1 MSTLHQ
7 SSVVFDKESHTY
19 HLDGVCLGG
28 VTAIVKWMYPD
39 TYKDI
44 PKDVL
49 MRAAEYGTMVH
60 SMCELADRFSIA
72 ESEIVK
78 DYIKMKQ
85 ELGLRTVENEYLV
98 SDEEA
103 IASSIDVVLQDVDVK
118 DEEVYAL
125 ADIKTTSK
133 IHFENVRLQLSIY
146 AYLFEL
152 NNPDKKAGKLYVFW
166 LPKKQYGK
174 AQAYELQR
182 ISSGLCA
189 KIIEAYL
196 NKEEP
201 LLFPEMIEV
210 ELGGPAA
217 EVKKTSTS
225 GDLLTDEEQE
235 ELVRIAK
242 ALDDLKRREKE
253 LKETIMKRM
262 QSQDCKKWSS
272 DLLSISLKAASK
284 RVTIDSSKL
293 KDSYPDI
300 YDECKKE
307 TSVAESITIKV
318 L

>member
-1 MSTLHQ
+1 MSVLHQ

-19 HLDGVCLGG
+19 HLDGIVLGG

-44 PKDVL
+44 PQEVL

-60 SMCELADRFSIA
+60 SMCELADRFSIV
-72 ESEIVK
+72 ESEVVK
-78 DYIKMKQ
+78 DYMKMKQ

-166 LPKKQYGK
+166 LPKPKYGK

-182 ISSGLCA
+182 ISSGLVE

-196 NKEEP
+196 KREEP

-210 ELGGPAA
+210 ELGGSAKEPK
-217 EVKKTSTS
+217 ETS
-225 GDLLTDEEQE
+225 GDLLTGAEQE

-272 DLLSISLKAASK
+272 DLLSITLKAASK

-293 KDSYPDI
+293 KDSYPDV

-307 TSVAESITIKV
+307 TSVAESVTIKV

>member
-44 PKDVL
+44 PQDVL

-60 SMCELADRFSIA
+60 SMCELADRFSIV
-72 ESEIVK
+72 ESDIVK
-78 DYIKMKQ
+78 DYMKMKQ
-85 ELGLRTVENEYLV
+85 ELGLQTVENEYLV

-118 DEEVYAL
+118 DEDVFAL

-166 LPKKQYGK
+166 LPKPKYGK

-201 LLFPEMIEV
+201 LLLPDMIEI
-210 ELGGPAA
+210 ELLGGPAA
-217 EVKKTSTS
+217 EQKKTS

-272 DLLSISLKAASK
+272 DLLSITLKAASK

-307 TSVAESITIKV
+307 TSVGESVMIKV

>member
-1 MSTLHQ
+1 MSVLHQ

-44 PKDVL
+44 PQDVL

-72 ESEIVK
+72 ESEVVK
-78 DYIKMKQ
+78 DYIQMKK

-166 LPKKQYGK
+166 LPKPQYGK

-182 ISSGLCA
+182 ISSGLVE

-196 NKEEP
+196 NREEP

-210 ELGGPAA
+210 DLGGSAKEPK
-217 EVKKTSTS
+217 EES
-225 GDLLTDEEQE
+225 GDLLSGAEVQ
-235 ELVRIAK
+235 ELVRISK
-242 ALDDLKRREKE
+242 ALEDLKRREKE
-253 LKETIMKRM
+253 LKENILKRM
-262 QSQDCKKWSS
+262 QDEDCKKWSS
-272 DLLSISLKAASK
+272 DLISVTRKAAST
-284 RVTIDSSKL
+284 RVSVDSTML
-293 KDSYPDI
+293 KENYPEI
-300 YDECKKE
+300 YEECKKE
-307 TSVAESITIKV
+307 TQVAESITVKI

>member
-1 MSTLHQ
+1 
-7 SSVVFDKESHTY
+7 VVFDKESHTY

-44 PKDVL
+44 PQEVL

-60 SMCELADRFSIA
+60 SMCELADRFSIV
-72 ESEIVK
+72 ESDIVK
-78 DYIKMKQ
+78 DYMKMKQ

-118 DEEVYAL
+118 DEDVFTL

-166 LPKKQYGK
+166 LPKAKYGK
-174 AQAYELQR
+174 AKAYELQR

-201 LLFPEMIEV
+201 LLFPDMIEV

-217 EVKKTSTS
+217 EPKETS

-272 DLLSISLKAASK
+272 DLLSITLKAASK

-307 TSVAESITIKV
+307 TSVGESVMIKV

>member
-1 MSTLHQ
+1 MSVLHR

-44 PKDVL
+44 PQVVL
-49 MRAAEYGTMVH
+49 KRAADYGTMVH
-60 SMCELADRFSIA
+60 SMCELADRFSIV
-72 ESEIVK
+72 ESEVVN

-166 LPKKQYGK
+166 LPKKRYGK

-182 ISSGLCA
+182 ISSGLVE

-196 NKEEP
+196 NREEP

-210 ELGGPAA
+210 ELGGSAKEPK
-217 EVKKTSTS
+217 EMS

-242 ALDDLKRREKE
+242 ALEDLKRREKE

-272 DLLSISLKAASK
+272 DLLSITLKAASK

-293 KDSYPDI
+293 KDSYPDV

-307 TSVAESITIKV
+307 TSVAESVTIKV